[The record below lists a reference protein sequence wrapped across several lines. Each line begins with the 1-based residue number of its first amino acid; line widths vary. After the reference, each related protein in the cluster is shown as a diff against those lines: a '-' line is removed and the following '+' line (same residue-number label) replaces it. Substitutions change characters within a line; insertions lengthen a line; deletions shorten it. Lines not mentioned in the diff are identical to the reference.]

1 MTGGLAADAPV
12 DDARRAVGEA
22 MVRAWGARGTVAEAF
37 HADRPAGGYEIG

>member
-1 MTGGLAADAPV
+1 VVPAHGV
-12 DDARRAVGEA
+12 RAVGDA